1 MIISGQEAKELFHK
15 SKGIVVYD
23 GQTLA
28 FIDCKTL
35 DRVYKFDVDA
45 EKPGEKHIIVG
56 RMFDLVK
63 SLKNDKLYN
72 LEIVGRFLVFRDANT
87 NNLELVI
94 EGEVSY

>member
-1 MIISGQEAKELFHK
+1 MIISGSEAKELFHK
-15 SKGIVVYD
+15 SKGIVFYD

-35 DRVYKFDVDA
+35 DRTYKFDVEA
-45 EKPGEKHIIVG
+45 EKPGEKRIIIG

-63 SLKNDKLYN
+63 MLKNDQDYQ
-72 LEIVGRFLVFRDANT
+72 LEVVGRFLVFRNAQT
-87 NNLELVI
+87 NQIELVI

>member
-15 SKGIVVYD
+15 SKGIVFYD

-35 DRVYKFDVDA
+35 ERTYKFNVEA
-45 EKPGEKHIIVG
+45 EKPGEKHIIIG

-63 SLKNDKLYN
+63 MLKNNQDYKL
-72 LEIVGRFLVFRDANT
+72 EVVGRFLVFRNVV
-87 NNLELVI
+87 NNQIELVI

>member
-1 MIISGQEAKELFHK
+1 MILKGYEAKEIFHK
-15 SKGIVVYD
+15 SSGVLFYD

-35 DRVYKFDVDA
+35 DRTYKFNVEADQ
-45 EKPGEKHIIVG
+45 PGEKKVVIG

-63 SLKNDKLYN
+63 MLKNDQEY
-72 LEIVGRFLVFRDANT
+72 EFEVVGRFVVFRNVNT
-87 NNLELVI
+87 NQVELVI